1 MRVCSN
7 LTFHCP
13 LLYATATFAFYLR
26 VSLNSANMSDFTAVV
41 IFFISFHVFTRTFN
55 GQFKMVNL
63 ENKVAAVLPGDI
75 TSRMKILNVCETW
88 GAMDIVKSTRFLKGS
103 SSHQ

>member
-1 MRVCSN
+1 
-7 LTFHCP
+7 
-13 LLYATATFAFYLR
+13 
-26 VSLNSANMSDFTAVV
+26 MSDFTAVE

-63 ENKVAAVLPGDI
+63 ENKVAAALPGDI
-75 TSRMKILNVCETW
+75 TSRMKILNACETW

-103 SSHQ
+103 SSHQGLLTDGKVASNMHICT